1 MWLLKYA
8 CFQSL
13 ALISYNLITAS
24 VCFRQYLVNLS
35 VKKKSLLLLY
45 NNKSAFIVYH
55 IIF

>member
-35 VKKKSLLLLY
+35 VKKKVS
-45 NNKSAFIVYH
+45 VT
-55 IIF
+55 II